1 MLWYRK
7 RACTFWGKELQGCY
21 LVSFCPHCRALC
33 TSLRFLSTG
42 HIWGHLGL
50 ENVALSAGPGL
61 ICKFVLLTSLS
72 TDTWHIKLLIVI
84 WDCSKLARILYRN
97 HFVLTV
103 LTTCLSFDK
112 VFVFACFFAV
122 LICCQIFV
130 VAVACCGLLWN
141 LYSVYGYQELWRIW
155 GNHFVIQ
162 WQKFLRVWLTS
173 TSLNSADFWI
183 CWDSRIVCQL
193 MWILV
198 MNEKRG
204 FFSFE

>member
-21 LVSFCPHCRALC
+21 LVCFCPHCRALC

-112 VFVFACFFAV
+112 VFVCLLVFLLYLFAV
-122 LICCQIFV
+122 RYLWLLLPVVGFSEIFTV
-130 VAVACCGLLWN
+130 FMVIRNCGESGGTIL
-141 LYSVYGYQELWRIW
+141 SSSDK
-155 GNHFVIQ
+155 HF
-162 WQKFLRVWLTS
+162 
-173 TSLNSADFWI
+173 
-183 CWDSRIVCQL
+183 
-193 MWILV
+193 
-198 MNEKRG
+198 
-204 FFSFE
+204 